1 LQSDR
6 TDANINS
13 SGLKWSEVEAEAQS
27 GAAVPVEAPRGT
39 LSSRVDEKG
48 RLKLPAAMA
57 QYLEAIGER
66 KVFITTLDLETAL
79 IYPIS
84 VWRETEKML
93 QEAGEDADMR
103 ADVAFVA
110 NHYGEDGEMDAQ
122 GRVLLPT
129 NLRRELN
136 LEKDD
141 VSLLFYKQRIEVIGS
156 NVYKVRFDKARSGLA
171 EKVSALQKKGMR

>member
-1 LQSDR
+1 MS
-6 TDANINS
+6 I
-13 SGLKWSEVEAEAQS
+13 
-27 GAAVPVEAPRGT
+27 EAPRGT
-39 LSSRVDEKG
+39 LPTRVDEKG

-66 KVFITTLDLETAL
+66 KVFITTLNLQTAL

-93 QEAGEDADMR
+93 QEAGDDADVR

-110 NHYGEDGEMDAQ
+110 NHYGEDAEMDAQ

-129 NLRRELN
+129 TLRRQLE

-141 VSLLFYKQRIEVIGS
+141 VSLLFYKQRIEVFGS
-156 NVYKVRFDKARSGLA
+156 KVYAERLAQAKTNLA
-171 EKVSALQKKGMR
+171 EKVGALQKKGMR